1 MDKNITLIKIN
12 DERMTS
18 MENIW
23 SWICR
28 SKSDQKLHCPFCKS
42 KTLIE
47 RHKFGYHISKL
58 CKANLDPSRDVIALI
73 VKYAN
78 KQSNDDDILL
88 FIEVCKQT
96 DSVCYLC
103 VNGKIVF
110 SSKQEIK
117 NRYGQDELR
126 KMIQRY
132 ESMSE
137 SVKSH
142 FNKLVDFVAKSK
154 INFHLHGHKFC
165 DMCLPGSHQMKSIE
179 TLNNRL
185 QSFKQSKINFI
196 AQEKDLKQFRSK
208 KESTGVELPKKG
220 ISKTYKKRIMK
231 HVKGVEQ
238 IVEELLRFDRGS
250 RQEDRSSP
258 KVTTLFQC
266 FYILLGANVT
276 EAQLKSI
283 TVERILTNQVSFD
296 KLIDFFYNDGIE
308 APAAATKLTN
318 LKAIYE
324 HIGSF
329 GKNFKDRGEAQRFKS
344 ILESHNYSKRP
355 KQEAKA
361 TKRDKKMKSY
371 LIENGLYL
379 SQFDF
384 CRLGNTAL
392 LVAQDF
398 ITRLEDMLSLKSVIH
413 LPFLE
418 PFQTAFFISLM
429 VKGACYRSG
438 EFRMMLINTMYQK
451 ENQSWHGFIKH
462 NKNRS
467 RKQQGGILYF
477 DPRFS
482 DIMERW
488 VNVRLQINSASNH
501 VWVDFL
507 LNPWTSQRLSDNIKR
522 LCNEIIPS
530 FTGGTPQMLRYL
542 QSAHLYSNYKSGKYT
557 EEQMA
562 RLCKLFDRNL
572 ETWAENY
579 SFTDEYLDRNP
590 GEFLSNEI
598 WQMDNSIVDQEKPYL
613 ERIANL
619 KRLHNITAASFDP
632 LKKSQTKQKRSSLND
647 NNDISAYSNS
657 DDSFVPGIDVHP
669 KKSKR
674 RPNRSYNNE
683 DDDIYA
689 NDDCFV
695 ADNDEPFQM
704 DNYFW
709 IHDPQEGCLL
719 QYRHLRMLRD
729 PYGWLEDAH
738 ITGAFSILFIKHLR
752 QNFYGM
758 PHYSL
763 QAANDDDFAWKFKIQ
778 QINIENSHWVCALIE
793 QLSSKR
799 FKVVI
804 YDSLL
809 PKVLS
814 RQSKSFLDKFL
825 GEGCYNVEFA
835 YVQRQIDN
843 SSCGLFA
850 VAFAVELAL
859 NHNEA
864 DVLHFDIARMRNHLE
879 NCLINRWFTPFPKI
893 HR

>member
-1 MDKNITLIKIN
+1 MIKIN
-12 DERMTS
+12 AERMTT
-18 MENIW
+18 METIW

-28 SKSDQKLHCPFCKS
+28 SKSDRKLHCPFCHS

-58 CKANLDPSRDVIALI
+58 CKASFDPSRDVIALF

-78 KQSNDDDILL
+78 KQTNDSDILL
-88 FIEVCKQT
+88 FIEVCKHT
-96 DSVCYLC
+96 DYVCYLC

-117 NRYGQDELR
+117 NKYGPDELR

-132 ESMSE
+132 ESMSS

-142 FNKLVDFVAKSK
+142 FNELVNFVAKSN
-154 INFHLHGHKFC
+154 INFHSHGHKFC

-179 TLNNRL
+179 TLNNRI
-185 QSFKQSKINFI
+185 QSFGQSKKKNV
-196 AQEKDLKQFRSK
+196 AVEKELKPSK
-208 KESTGVELPKKG
+208 SRKESPVLVLPKKG

-231 HVKGVEQ
+231 HVKGVER

-250 RQEDRSSP
+250 RKEERSSP

-266 FYILLGANVT
+266 LYILFGANVN
-276 EAQLKSI
+276 EAHLKSI
-283 TVERILTNQVSFD
+283 TAERILTKQVSFD
-296 KLIDFFYNDGIE
+296 KLIDFFYDDGME
-308 APAAATKLTN
+308 APTAAATKLTN

-329 GKNFKDRGEAQRFKS
+329 GKNFKDREEAKRFKS

-355 KQEAKA
+355 RQEARA
-361 TKRDKKMKSY
+361 TKRDQKMKSY

-379 SQFDF
+379 SQFDL

-398 ITRLEDMLSLKSVIH
+398 ITRLEDMLHLKGVLH

-429 VKGACYRSG
+429 LKGACYRSG
-438 EFRMMLINTMYQK
+438 EYRMMLINTMYQK
-451 ENQSWHGFIKH
+451 ENHSWHGFIKH

-482 DIMERW
+482 DIMEKW

-501 VWVDFL
+501 VWVDFF
-507 LNPWTSQRLSDNIKR
+507 LNPWTAQRLSDNIKR

-530 FTGGTPQMLRYL
+530 FTGGTPRSLRYL

-598 WQMDNSIVDQEKPYL
+598 WQMDNSIFDKEKPHL

-619 KRLHNITAASFDP
+619 KRLHSLTAASFDP
-632 LKKSQTKQKRSSLND
+632 SKKSNTKQKRSSFKD
-647 NNDISAYSNS
+647 DDDISADSNS
-657 DDSFVPGIDVHP
+657 DDSFVPEFDAHLQ
-669 KKSKR
+669 KSKR
-674 RPNRSYNNE
+674 RSNRSYNQE
-683 DDDIYA
+683 EDDIYA
-689 NDDCFV
+689 NEKRDDCFV
-695 ADNDEPFQM
+695 PESNEPFQS
-704 DNYFW
+704 DKTYW
-709 IHDPQEGCLL
+709 IHAPDEGCLL
-719 QYRHLRMLRD
+719 AWRHLIMLQD
-729 PYGWLEDAH
+729 SNGWLEDAH
-738 ITGAFSILFIKHLR
+738 VTGAFTIIYNKHLSH
-752 QNFYGM
+752 NIYGM
-758 PHYSL
+758 PHYNLS
-763 QAANDDDFAWKFKIQ
+763 AANDDNFAWRFKIQ
-778 QINIENSHWVCALIE
+778 HINIENSHWICALIE
-793 QLSSKR
+793 KLGFNR
-799 FKVVI
+799 FKIVI
-804 YDSLL
+804 YDSLN
-809 PKVLS
+809 PTVLS
-814 RQSKSFLDKFL
+814 SQTKSFLDKFL
-825 GEGCYNVEFA
+825 GKDCYNLEFA
-835 YVQRQIDN
+835 YVQRQTDN

-850 VAFAVELAL
+850 IAFAVELAL
-859 NHNEA
+859 NHEDA
-864 DVLHFDIARMRNHLE
+864 DLLHFDIARMRNHLQ
-879 NCLINRWFTPFPKI
+879 NCLYNRWFTPFPKI
-893 HR
+893 LP